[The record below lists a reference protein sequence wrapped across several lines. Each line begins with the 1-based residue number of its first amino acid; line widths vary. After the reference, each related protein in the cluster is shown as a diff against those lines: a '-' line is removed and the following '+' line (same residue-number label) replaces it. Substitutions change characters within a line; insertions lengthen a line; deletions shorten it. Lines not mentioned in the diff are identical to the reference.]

1 MHTPRDPGSTARR
14 STAASSAR
22 RNAPLPL
29 AVTCLG
35 VTALLLSG
43 CAQGGGAASSSSVSP
58 SEETTPAAKEVSHL
72 APRAVLAYDGGLL
85 TVDTE
90 SGEVV
95 EDVTEDGFLRLNDAG
110 DGRHVMVSD
119 GDEFKVFDTGLEAQA
134 HGDHHHYYESAPAMT
149 GRTFA
154 APHAGHVVVHDGK
167 TTLFGDGDG
176 SIQTFESGAVKEKG
190 EPSVEKR
197 TTKAPHHGVAL
208 ALSDGTLF
216 TTQGTE
222 DERHTAQVLAP
233 DGSVKAE
240 TTNCPG
246 VHGEAA
252 AAPGK
257 RTDTVMVGCE
267 NGPVVYRD
275 GAFHK
280 VPVKD
285 AYARSG
291 NLAGSEASPIVLGD
305 YKVDKDAEHE
315 HPTRVALFDT
325 RNDSH
330 KLVELGSSYW
340 FRSLA
345 RGPHGEGLV
354 LTYDGKLAVIEPN
367 TGKITKRIP
376 VISPWQEKDDWQQAG
391 PAVKVAG
398 DKAYVTDAEHRKLH
412 VVDLGAGTVA
422 KSIDLPQT
430 PVELAVTTGKPHG
443 AGAASGEGH
452 DHGPEGHHGEA
463 SHGH

>member
-1 MHTPRDPGSTARR
+1 MQNPTPVSPATHVLSTRR
-14 STAASSAR
+14 PASR
-22 RNAPLPL
+22 RHLPL
-29 AVTCLG
+29 SAAVLG
-35 VTALLLSG
+35 VGALVLSG
-43 CAQGGGAASSSSVSP
+43 CAQGGGAASSSGSPSDGTSVSA
-58 SEETTPAAKEVSHL
+58 EKEVSKL
-72 APRAVLAYDGGLL
+72 TPRAVLAYDGGLL

-90 SGEVV
+90 SGDVV
-95 EDVTEDGFLRLNDAG
+95 KDVAEDGFLRLNNAG

-119 GDEFKVFDTGLEAQA
+119 GDEFKVLDTGLEAKA
-134 HGDHHHYYESAPAMT
+134 HGDHYHYYESDPALT
-149 GRTFA
+149 RHTFG
-154 APHAGHVVVHDGK
+154 APHAGHVVVHDGR

-176 SIQTFESGAVKEKG
+176 SIQTFASEALKEKG
-190 EPSVEKR
+190 EPAVEKR
-197 TTKAPHHGVAL
+197 SAKAPHHGVAL
-208 ALSDGTLF
+208 ELSDGTLF

-222 DERHTAQVLAP
+222 DERHTVQVLNK

-240 TTNCPG
+240 TTDCPG

-257 RTDTVMVGCE
+257 STDTVMVGCE

-291 NLAGSEASPIVLGD
+291 NLAGSEASPVVLGD

-325 RNDSH
+325 RDDSH
-330 KLVELGSSYW
+330 QIVDLGSSYW

-345 RGPHGEGLV
+345 RGPQGQGLV
-354 LTYDGKLAVIEPN
+354 LTYDGKLNVIDQN
-367 TGKITKRIP
+367 TGEVTQKID
-376 VISPWQEKDDWQQAG
+376 VVQPWQEKEDWQQPG

-398 DKAYVTDAEHRKLH
+398 DKAYVTDAENKKLH
-412 VVDLGAGTVA
+412 VVDLAGNKVA
-422 KSIDLPQT
+422 KTIDLPQT
-430 PVELAVTTGKPHG
+430 PVELAVTTGKAEG
-443 AGAASGEGH
+443 AGRGHAAH
-452 DHGPEGHHGEA
+452 
-463 SHGH
+463 

>member
-1 MHTPRDPGSTARR
+1 MHTPRDPGPTARR

-43 CAQGGGAASSSSVSP
+43 CAQGGGAASSSTGSP
-58 SEETTPAAKEVSHL
+58 SEKVTPAAKEVSHL
-72 APRAVLAYDGGLL
+72 APRAVLAYEGGLL

-95 EDVTEDGFLRLNDAG
+95 EDVAEDGFLRLNDAG

-134 HGDHHHYYESAPAMT
+134 HGDHHHYYESAPALT

-176 SIQTFESGAVKEKG
+176 SIQTFASEALKEKG

-197 TTKAPHHGVAL
+197 ATKAPHHGVAL
-208 ALSDGTLF
+208 ELSDGTLF

-233 DGSVKAE
+233 DGSVRAE
-240 TTNCPG
+240 TTDCPG

-267 NGPVVYRD
+267 NGPRCT
-275 GAFHK
+275 GTG
-280 VPVKD
+280 
-285 AYARSG
+285 RS
-291 NLAGSEASPIVLGD
+291 
-305 YKVDKDAEHE
+305 
-315 HPTRVALFDT
+315 TRC
-325 RNDSH
+325 
-330 KLVELGSSYW
+330 
-340 FRSLA
+340 
-345 RGPHGEGLV
+345 
-354 LTYDGKLAVIEPN
+354 
-367 TGKITKRIP
+367 
-376 VISPWQEKDDWQQAG
+376 Q
-391 PAVKVAG
+391 
-398 DKAYVTDAEHRKLH
+398 
-412 VVDLGAGTVA
+412 
-422 KSIDLPQT
+422 
-430 PVELAVTTGKPHG
+430 
-443 AGAASGEGH
+443 
-452 DHGPEGHHGEA
+452 
-463 SHGH
+463 